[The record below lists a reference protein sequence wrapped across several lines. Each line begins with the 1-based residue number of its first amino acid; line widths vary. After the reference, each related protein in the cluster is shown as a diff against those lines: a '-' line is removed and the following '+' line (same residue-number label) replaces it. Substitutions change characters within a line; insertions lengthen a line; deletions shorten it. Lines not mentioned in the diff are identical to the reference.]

1 MKIGYFT
8 ALTAAILLAAPI
20 SGMALDAAP
29 PAPVAVAES
38 ETFEVVGRLADE
50 GLVFFIDRADS
61 NAPVLGATLE
71 VETGGKTAKAAFRA
85 ERGDY
90 LIADAEWLKPLRQP
104 GEYPLALTVIAGAE
118 SDLLTADFDVF
129 AASTATGTGASFG
142 PAAWV
147 LAGLGVLGGG
157 LLLRRWRK
165 GGNA

>member
-1 MKIGYFT
+1 MKIGHFSV
-8 ALTAAILLAAPI
+8 LTAAILLAAPI

-50 GLVFFIDRADS
+50 GFVFFIDRADS

-71 VETGGKTAKAAFRA
+71 VETGGRTARAAFRA

-90 LIADAEWLKPLRQP
+90 LIADTEWLKPLRQP

-129 AASTATGTGASFG
+129 AASTATGAGASFG

-147 LAGLGVLGGG
+147 LGGLGVLGGG